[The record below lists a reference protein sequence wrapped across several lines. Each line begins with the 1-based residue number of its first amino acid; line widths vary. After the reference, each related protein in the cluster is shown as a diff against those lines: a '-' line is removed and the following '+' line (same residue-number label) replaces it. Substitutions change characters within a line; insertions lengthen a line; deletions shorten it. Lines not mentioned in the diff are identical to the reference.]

1 MKMLIFLR
9 TLMVLSI
16 PKENCQTGYLN
27 QHFAQAYANDEI
39 LDISVAYDVSKLTK
53 IDTDRERARRAR
65 IYCEK

>member
-1 MKMLIFLR
+1 MLIFLR

-16 PKENCQTGYLN
+16 PKENCETGLLN
-27 QHFAQAYANDEI
+27 QHFTEAYPDDEI

-53 IDTDRERARRAR
+53 IDTERERARRAR